1 MDDHSEV
8 GTHIIPATALVYLH
22 TTVIIGIGLWKDE
35 MCAGSSAGFRAVSL
49 GPGLS
54 A

>member
-1 MDDHSEV
+1 MGDCSEV
-8 GTHIIPATALVYLH
+8 GPHIIPATALVYLH
-22 TTVIIGIGLWKDE
+22 TTVIIGIGLWEDW
-35 MCAGSSAGFRAVSL
+35 MFVGSSAGLLAVSL